1 MGLRFC
7 LFFFVCGRYRFRTRC
22 HIPPIIVIFQR
33 VVNLYLSAGEDQG
46 GSSGLVGFMLE
57 PVEGDYRPDHRSVLP
72 DCQQCVIRAGGIIGA
87 ALSPLVAEEVLIEE
101 NRRRCNFL
109 QNALSP
115 GRSCRSCSCPNCF
128 PWSAEETFF
137 RWGAL
142 RPEERSCQDNNND
155 KKQARRPVSSP
166 LSAGGRKRKDPVILT
181 ARILLM
187 KLKGGRAEMSL
198 VHFGDLPQK
207 GKLNMMETP
216 PGRPIS
222 LSRRFSL

>member
-22 HIPPIIVIFQR
+22 HIPPIIIIFQR

-46 GSSGLVGFMLE
+46 GGSGLVGFMLE

-72 DCQQCVIRAGGIIGA
+72 DRQQCVIRAGGIIGA

-109 QNALSP
+109 QDALRP
-115 GRSCRSCSCPNCF
+115 GRRSCRSRSCPNRF
-128 PWSAEETFF
+128 PGSAEETFV

-142 RPEERSCQDNNND
+142 RPEERSCQGDDND
-155 KKQARRPVSSP
+155 KKQARRPVSS
-166 LSAGGRKRKDPVILT
+166 SSRQGA
-181 ARILLM
+181 
-187 KLKGGRAEMSL
+187 
-198 VHFGDLPQK
+198 QK
-207 GKLNMMETP
+207 ERSGSPDGPDSPDE
-216 PGRPIS
+216 GE
-222 LSRRFSL
+222 RRYG